1 MTRCLALLVLAAM
14 CFSAQEVVF
23 RTESRLVEVYAT
35 VLDDRGK
42 YMDGLVRDRFVVSED
57 GKQQSLVAFESDA
70 AGLDCAVLLDT
81 TGSMGQEL
89 PRVKNAVA
97 KFIDELRDD
106 DSIAI
111 YSFTTSLDLLQ
122 DFTRDRAL
130 AKRAVMRT
138 RAAGGTALFDAIA
151 QVARVLEH
159 RKGKRAAIVFT
170 DGDDNS
176 SVLRARA
183 AIDRAKKAGVPI
195 YMVAQGEAL
204 ASKSLIKGM
213 REIAATTGASMY
225 EAHKPGDVV
234 NIFRDIVGDLQHTYL
249 LAYRPPQGD
258 KIKWRS
264 IHLEITALKGYKV
277 RAKEGYFPD

>member
-151 QVARVLEH
+151 RPEIKDALRANTDEVMRRGGFGSPTIFV
-159 RKGKRAAIVFT
+159 KGDDMYFGNDRLPLIRAALT
-170 DGDDNS
+170 
-176 SVLRARA
+176 R
-183 AIDRAKKAGVPI
+183 
-195 YMVAQGEAL
+195 
-204 ASKSLIKGM
+204 
-213 REIAATTGASMY
+213 
-225 EAHKPGDVV
+225 
-234 NIFRDIVGDLQHTYL
+234 
-249 LAYRPPQGD
+249 
-258 KIKWRS
+258 
-264 IHLEITALKGYKV
+264 
-277 RAKEGYFPD
+277 